1 MGRRRR
7 RRRRLTFH
15 GGWSPGAKCTVLG
28 RRSAPPEGQG
38 GTSRFPDAPG
48 GIRTHDLRLRRPTLY
63 PAELLAR
70 TRGRFSR
77 FWRSVEVGG
86 GLGQPPLTSTNL
98 DRPPPTAFFSRG
110 ERI

>member
-77 FWRSVEVGG
+77 CWRLVEVGG
-86 GLGQPPLTSTNL
+86 GVTPRQ
-98 DRPPPTAFFSRG
+98 PPPTFTNLHNLLQSDRG